1 MDQQIFKIEKKII
14 VATEN
19 RSLGEQVSG
28 SLDDMGWHIQ
38 VKTSIMDVIEKIR
51 LNILDIVFVEKGFG
65 GSEGKDPVIDEI
77 IALPP
82 AMRRKMLVVLLGDQ
96 WQSQDKKIA
105 FSHSVDLVVNT
116 KDIDRLKEIIS
127 MKLVEHSTSY
137 KSFEQSYHELGKT

>member
-1 MDQQIFKIEKKII
+1 MDQQIFKIEKKVI

-19 RSLGEQVSG
+19 KSLGEQIVS

-38 VKTSIMDVIEKIR
+38 IKSQIMDVIEKIR

-65 GSEGKDPVIDEI
+65 GSGEKDPVLDEI
-77 IALPP
+77 VALPP
-82 AMRRKMLVVLLGDQ
+82 SMRRKMLIVLLGDQ

-105 FSHSVDLVVNT
+105 FSYSVDIVVNT
-116 KDIDRLKEIIS
+116 KDIYRLKEIIS

-137 KSFEQSYHELGKT
+137 KIFEQAYQEAGKV